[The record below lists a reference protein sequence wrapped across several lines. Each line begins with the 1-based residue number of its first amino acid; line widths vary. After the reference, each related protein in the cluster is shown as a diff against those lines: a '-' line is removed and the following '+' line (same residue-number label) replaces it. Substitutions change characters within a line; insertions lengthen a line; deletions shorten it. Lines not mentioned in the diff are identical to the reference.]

1 MTVELR
7 VSVDGGGQLEDL
19 REWMGGLPGVAVR
32 AVPRSPERNSQGTV
46 WDFLS
51 LVCATGGPL
60 VAGVRALQMWIE
72 ARVTVVKVE
81 VGDRRFTLTGTN
93 ARALLPQVVEAA
105 RALEA
110 GATAPRDPGSGPAE
124 PERRTP
130 AAGASDE
137 PA

>member
-19 REWMGGLPGVAVR
+19 REWMGGLQGVEVR
-32 AVPRSPERNSQGTV
+32 AVPRPPEPNSQGSTV

-51 LVCATGGPL
+51 LACATGGPL

-72 ARVTVVKVE
+72 ARVTVVTVE

-93 ARALLPQVVEAA
+93 ARTLLPQVAEAA

-110 GATAPRDPGSGPAE
+110 GGTAPRDPASSPAE
-124 PERRTP
+124 PERHTP
-130 AAGASDE
+130 AAGSDE